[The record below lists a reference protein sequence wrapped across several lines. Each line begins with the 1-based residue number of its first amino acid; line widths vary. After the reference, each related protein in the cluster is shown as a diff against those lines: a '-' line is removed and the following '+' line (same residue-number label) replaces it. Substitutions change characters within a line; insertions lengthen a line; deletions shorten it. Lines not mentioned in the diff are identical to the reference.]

1 MKNNLGTD
9 LIESVKSDSFKDL
22 SIDIFEATMDSFL
35 NEGLYKEVPIV
46 STIINM
52 YNGIISIPDKLFIA
66 KILGFLQGVRDINYD
81 EREEIIN
88 KIFNSEDDKQR
99 YGKKILYILESC
111 EDDEIAKNIGVLFTR
126 LLKEEITREEFFEIA
141 SILKK
146 ISQNKLDL
154 FLDVVFKKIDQNK
167 LDMFLDKA
175 FEKNNYLPPTDYKI
189 SYIKLKQNLETIK
202 FEIGDMNKFLNL
214 DLFYQRQEALYID
227 IEKEWDHKVLMEGG
241 KENKIVTEGGEI
253 YFTLNPSGLI
263 IYETFSENHK
273 EANKSIL

>member
-1 MKNNLGTD
+1 MKSNLGIE

-146 ISQNKLDL
+146 IDQNKLDL

-273 EANKSIL
+273 EANKPIL